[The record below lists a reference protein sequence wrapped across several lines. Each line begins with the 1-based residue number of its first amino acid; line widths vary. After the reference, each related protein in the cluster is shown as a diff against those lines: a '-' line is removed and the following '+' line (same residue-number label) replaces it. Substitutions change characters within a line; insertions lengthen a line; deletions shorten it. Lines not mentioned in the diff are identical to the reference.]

1 MDINIGMS
9 QKMKQ
14 IQVLSQQARMGIHIL
29 QLPLLELRTYLSQE
43 MVDNPLLED
52 DFLDDDINSQ
62 DDIDMYEQMVNDY
75 SDLPRSTTYD
85 PDQDKKRQFREMSIT
100 KEESLEDHLMWQL
113 GMHSA
118 GIEFKIGE
126 FIIGNLDENG
136 YLQVTLES
144 IDNRFEVGPDFVTKV
159 LKLIQSFDPIG
170 VAARDVRESL
180 MIQLRFKGK
189 EDTVSYKIVESYLDE
204 LSRKKYTVIARKLA
218 VKIEEVEQAHI
229 DIAALEPKPGRAYST
244 EQAVK
249 IVPDL
254 ILVRTEDGFTI
265 KLNNE
270 YIPSLR
276 INSYYSSLY
285 KQKGVDTGTRRYI
298 KQRRERA
305 KCLIS
310 ALEQSQDTIRRI
322 ASFIV
327 DYQKDFLERGEGNIK
342 PLKLTDVAQVL
353 EVNESTVSR
362 AISNK
367 YMQTDFGVISL
378 KRFFSVGLVQTDGST
393 MSSESIRATI
403 RELIDNENP
412 QKPLSD
418 QKLVDLL
425 QEKGIK
431 VARRTVTKYRKN
443 MKILSSGLRK

>member
-29 QLPLLELRTYLSQE
+29 QLPLLELRNYLSQE
-43 MVDNPLLED
+43 MMENPLLED
-52 DFLDDDINSQ
+52 DFIDEDVNSQ
-62 DDIDMYEQMVNDY
+62 EDIDMYEQMVNDY
-75 SDLPRSTTYD
+75 SDLPRSTSYD
-85 PDQDKKRQFREMSIT
+85 PDLDKKRRFREMSIT

-113 GMHSA
+113 GMQSS
-118 GIEFKIGE
+118 GVEFKIGE
-126 FIIGNLDENG
+126 FIIGNLDDNG
-136 YLQVTLES
+136 YLQVSLES
-144 IDNRFEVGPDFVTKV
+144 IDNRFEVGMDVVEKV
-159 LKLIQSFDPIG
+159 LTLIQSFDPVG
-170 VAARDVRESL
+170 VAARDVKESL
-180 MIQLRFKGK
+180 MIQLRYQGK
-189 EDTVSYKIVESYLDE
+189 DDSVSYRIVELCLDD
-204 LSRKKYTVIARKLA
+204 LSRKKYTVIARKLG
-218 VKIEEVEQAHI
+218 VKINEVEQAHAEI
-229 DIAALEPKPGRAYST
+229 SALEPKPGRAFST

-254 ILVRTEDGFTI
+254 ILLKGEDGFVI

-310 ALEQSQDTIRRI
+310 ALEQSQNTIKRI
-322 ASFIV
+322 ATFIV
-327 DYQKDFLERGEGNIK
+327 DYQKEFLEQGEGNIK
-342 PLKLTDVAQVL
+342 PLKLTDVAQEL

-378 KRFFSVGLVQTDGST
+378 KRFFSVGLVQNDGST
-393 MSSESIRATI
+393 MSAESIQATI
-403 RELIDNENP
+403 RELIDNEDS

-418 QKLVDLL
+418 QKLVDILK
-425 QEKGIK
+425 ERGIK

>member
-1 MDINIGMS
+1 MDVNIGLS

-14 IQVLSQQARMGIHIL
+14 VQVLSQQARMGIQIL
-29 QLPLLELRTYLSQE
+29 QMPLLELRTYLSQE
-43 MVDNPLLED
+43 MMENPLLED
-52 DFLDDDINSQ
+52 DFLDDDMNSQ
-62 DDIDMYEQMVNDY
+62 EDIDMYEQMVDDY
-75 SDLPRSTTYD
+75 SDLPRSTSHD
-85 PDQDKKRQFREMSIT
+85 PDQDKKRRFREMSIT

-113 GMHSA
+113 GMHSS
-118 GIEFKIGE
+118 GIEFDIGE

-136 YLQVTLES
+136 YLQINLES
-144 IDNRFEVGPDFVTKV
+144 INNRFEVGFEIIESV
-159 LKLIQSFDPIG
+159 LQMIQSFDPIG
-170 VAARDVRESL
+170 VAARDIKECL
-180 MIQLRFKGK
+180 MMQLRFKGK
-189 EDTVSYKIVESYLDE
+189 EDTVSYRIVESCLDD
-204 LSRKKYTVIARKLA
+204 LSRKKYTVISRKIGAKL
-218 VKIEEVEQAHI
+218 EEVEQAHLEI
-229 DIAALEPKPGRAYST
+229 SSLEPKPGRAFST

-254 ILVRTEDGFTI
+254 ILVKTEDGFAI

-276 INSYYSSLY
+276 INTYYSSLY

-310 ALEQSQDTIRRI
+310 ALEQSQETIRRI
-322 ASFIV
+322 AAFIV
-327 DYQKDFLERGEGNIK
+327 DYQREFLENGEGNIK
-342 PLKLTDVAQVL
+342 PLKLTDVAQEL

-367 YMQTDFGVISL
+367 YMQTDFGVLPL
-378 KRFFSVGLVQTDGST
+378 KRFFSVGLVQSDGST
-393 MSSESIRATI
+393 MSAEAIQATI
-403 RELIDNENP
+403 RELIDNEDP
-412 QKPLSD
+412 TKPLSD
-418 QKLVDLL
+418 QKLVDILK
-425 QEKGIK
+425 ERGIK